1 MFNLEVRSDFSDRIR
16 ISISIITDRTPR
28 YFNSPHE
35 YMVS

>member
-1 MFNLEVRSDFSDRIR
+1 MFNLEVRSDFSDRIL
-16 ISISIITDRTPR
+16 ISITTDRTPN